1 MRRFAMPCVGA
12 VAVTVVLAAPAHA
25 APEPSFAPHTQA
37 AAKVAANGTLL
48 KQKNVVSSSKFQ
60 TGGYCVKVG
69 PDVVDLADSI
79 VTASG
84 GPAGGS
90 VHAYET
96 PTAACGNA
104 TDTIL
109 VYVRNLN
116 GAAIDDGF
124 TVVVH

>member
-1 MRRFAMPCVGA
+1 MRRLILPCVGA
-12 VAVTVVLAAPAHA
+12 LAVPLALAAPAHA
-25 APEPSFAPHTQA
+25 IPDPVFAPYTQA
-37 AAKVAANGTLL
+37 AAKVAADGTLL
-48 KQKNVVSSSKFQ
+48 KQKNVLASSKFQ

-69 PDVVDLADSI
+69 PDAVDLSGSI
-79 VTASG
+79 VQVSG

-96 PTAACGNA
+96 PTAACGNT

-116 GAAIDDGF
+116 GAAIDSLF
-124 TVVVH
+124 TVTVH

>member
-1 MRRFAMPCVGA
+1 MHRFALPCVGA
-12 VAVTVVLAAPAHA
+12 VAVAVALAPPAQA

-69 PDVVDLADSI
+69 PDSIDLADSI
-79 VTASG
+79 VHVTG

-96 PTAACGNA
+96 PTSQCGNA

-124 TVVVH
+124 TLTVH

>member
-12 VAVTVVLAAPAHA
+12 AAAAVALAAPAHA

-37 AAKVAANGTLL
+37 AAKVAADGTLL

-69 PDVVDLADSI
+69 PDAVDLADSI
-79 VTASG
+79 VQVSG

-90 VHAYET
+90 THAYET

-104 TDTIL
+104 ADTIL

-116 GAAIDDGF
+116 GAAIDAGF
-124 TVVVH
+124 TVTVH